1 MNRFK
6 WFIQRII
13 NMRVYIENYAIQN
26 VGPKLHLLH
35 KYFVSALETIEI
47 YSPEGLFVIDE
58 SKVYKLNN
66 ITDVPL
72 NRIQTPY
79 TNIYL
84 IIDQSHYIKEEVHQV
99 PFQHV
104 KQHITSLVYSIQPE
118 LQLIIECKHTSSN
131 KFSHFSKNN
140 YDHFIPHSMY
150 FTNYQNDKINGVLS
164 LLI

>member
-1 MNRFK
+1 MNGFK
-6 WFIQRII
+6 WFIQIFI

-26 VGPKLHLLH
+26 VGAKLHLLH
-35 KYFVSALETIEI
+35 KYFASSLETIEI

-58 SKVYKLNN
+58 NKMYKLNN

-72 NRIQTPY
+72 NRIETPY

-84 IIDQSHYIKEEVHQV
+84 IIDHSHYIKKEVHQV
-99 PFQHV
+99 PFQHI
-104 KQHITSLVYSIQPE
+104 KQNITSLVYYIHPE
-118 LQLIIECKHTSSN
+118 LQLIVECKHTTN
-131 KFSHFSKNN
+131 DKFSHSSKNN

-150 FTNYQNDKINGVLS
+150 FTNYQKDKINGVLS